1 VFDSVI
7 TLSGGVGQANAISL
21 PLAAELNDDEGTL
34 TPKLTIGVMDEK
46 EAIEQSL
53 SYNHVLVA
61 DSLCL
66 KPAGESGVPSASCCG
81 ACWRERASVLR
92 DTTE

>member
-7 TLSGGVGQANAISL
+7 TLSGGVGQASAISL
-21 PLAAELNDDEGTL
+21 PLVAELNDDEGTL

-53 SYNHVLVA
+53 SNGHVSDCRPTTPKA
-61 DSLCL
+61 RC
-66 KPAGESGVPSASCCG
+66 ESGEPSASCCG
-81 ACWRERASVLR
+81 ACWRERARVFG